1 MEIYLLNTIEGL
13 RPLYPNDYDE
23 KKKLKLGHTYK
34 ASISMP
40 RNIRFHNKYFKLI
53 DVAWEF
59 LTDKQREAFR
69 NNREGF
75 RHTIEIAAGAC
86 NKIWSISRREWIEE
100 AKSISFASMDE
111 EEFSELYNN
120 IMDIIFRMFVNSS
133 NREQFLN
140 VIKDF

>member
-1 MEIYLLNTIEGL
+1 MELYLLNTLEGL

-23 KKKLKLGHTYK
+23 KKKLKLGQTYK
-34 ASISMP
+34 AVVTTP
-40 RNIRFHNKYFKLI
+40 RNIRFHNKFFKLI

-59 LTDKQREAFR
+59 MTEAQQAAFK

-75 RHTIEIAAGAC
+75 RHTIQIAAGASTPL
-86 NKIWSISRREWIEE
+86 WSISRGEWIEE

-111 EEFSELYNN
+111 EEFSALYAKVL
-120 IMDIIFRMFVNSS
+120 DIVFTMFVNTD